1 MAFIHS
7 PKIVT
12 DGLVLAL
19 DAGNVK
25 SYPGSGT
32 TWLDKSGRGNNGT
45 LTNGPTFSSAN
56 GGSIVFD
63 GVDDYIGSTLNSQL
77 SNSFTFST
85 FAKLSAFSTNTTPQA
100 LVVSQVASYGNYWAF
115 LGTYQ
120 SKWHWGLYDGSN
132 NPFIV
137 SNIAPTISSWTYI
150 TGIRDVPSDTLY
162 LYINGMLD
170 STLTDSTTSIPTY
183 SALNVGG
190 QTTQGA
196 RYSNSN
202 IATTQIYNRAL
213 TPSEVL
219 QNYNATKGR
228 FGL

>member
-1 MAFIHS
+1 
-7 PKIVT
+7 
-12 DGLVLAL
+12 
-19 DAGNVK
+19 
-25 SYPGSGT
+25 
-32 TWLDKSGRGNNGT
+32 
-45 LTNGPTFSSAN
+45 
-56 GGSIVFD
+56 VFD
-63 GVDDYIGSTLNSQL
+63 GVDDYVGSTLNSQL

-85 FAKLSAFSTNTTPQA
+85 FTKLSAFSTNNNPQA

-162 LYINGMLD
+162 LYINGVLD
-170 STLTDSTTSIPTY
+170 SSINDTTISIPAY

-190 QTTQGA
+190 QTTQTS
-196 RYSNSN
+196 RYSNCN
-202 IATTQIYNRAL
+202 IASAQIYNRAL
-213 TPSEVL
+213 SATEVL
-219 QNYNATKGR
+219 QNYNATKTR
-228 FGL
+228 FGIQ